1 MHDAQFREEFLAN
14 DKAPPHDPEGC
25 ACSEGYALCIV
36 HRALRGG
43 RRQEAASHL
52 PVPVLRLRVDRAEDF
67 QVPLAAAPGF
77 DDFRSDDVD
86 EDLREGTAV
95 RIAVEVVRWV
105 IPAERWEKDERQEQV
120 EAVVDHEQLP
130 AGALYGRVVDE

>member
-1 MHDAQFREEFLAN
+1 MH
-14 DKAPPHDPEGC
+14 C
-25 ACSEGYALCIV
+25 ALC

-52 PVPVLRLRVDRAEDF
+52 PVPVLRLRVDRAEDL

-77 DDFRSDDVD
+77 DDFGGDDVH

-95 RIAVEVVRWV
+95 GIAVEVVRGV
-105 IPAERWEKDERQEQV
+105 IPAEGWEKDEREEQI
-120 EAVVDHEQLP
+120 EAVVDYEQLP
-130 AGALYGRVVDE
+130 AGALDGRVV